1 MQVSAPQALSHSFF
15 YPEETHPSWVL
26 LAVKLAQSGEL
37 DLDGL

>member
-1 MQVSAPQALSHSFF
+1 MRVSAPQALSHSF